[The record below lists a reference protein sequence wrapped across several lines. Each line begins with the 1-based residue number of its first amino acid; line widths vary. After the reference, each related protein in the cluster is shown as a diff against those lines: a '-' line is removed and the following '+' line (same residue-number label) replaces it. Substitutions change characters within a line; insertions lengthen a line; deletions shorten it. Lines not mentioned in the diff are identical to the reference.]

1 MGWWEMRVKT
11 GRRSTLLFSH
21 EWKTICSVMQ
31 SDCVTPSGLREG
43 SQELDGKKTRKK
55 KINLLK
61 KAFQVSFPGH
71 SIDGHIT

>member
-1 MGWWEMRVKT
+1 MGWWEIEGKT

-43 SQELDGKKTRKK
+43 SQELDEKQEKRK
-55 KINLLK
+55 L
-61 KAFQVSFPGH
+61 
-71 SIDGHIT
+71 TC